1 LFATAESNPTMAEL
15 KMKTHAKRMVSE
27 DNMKSERNSAKQSS
41 TKTFVRVPKKEIVDN
56 NQWAH
61 L

>member
-1 LFATAESNPTMAEL
+1 MAEL

-56 NQWAH
+56 NQLAH